1 MIHLKTTVWNGF
13 TSWFLGLLP
22 SLPASDISVYST
34 LSRCHLLCTQTPEG
48 ISKIHIWFCKSFSF
62 TMSCRFHPEVYVIF
76 RLFVIQHIFILF
88 EKNSTLENI
97 CFSWLFLLLPT
108 LKNLRWRWGE
118 LKEIPSGLQSLWIFV
133 KLTASAVAYLSK
145 KIHQIN
151 PFPWWNISLNS
162 Q

>member
-1 MIHLKTTVWNGF
+1 MA
-13 TSWFLGLLP
+13 
-22 SLPASDISVYST
+22 SLPDSWACYPHHQNQTFQYIPHYPDVISCALRHQKVFLKSIYDFVNLF
-34 LSRCHLLCTQTPEG
+34 LSPCPAVSIRKCDSAHL
-48 ISKIHIWFCKSFSF
+48 
-62 TMSCRFHPEVYVIF
+62 HPFWKELNI
-76 RLFVIQHIFILF
+76 R
-88 EKNSTLENI
+88 NI